1 MAKKL
6 DEATKLLIDSLP
18 ENLQNLATS
27 SMEVGYLSQI
37 DFTNATEADEIP
49 VEEQDEVLDFFQQ
62 DLGLEILETDNFA
75 KDLEKYYEDDS
86 DEPIDKTRDLLNTDA
101 EQVDVSDDDY
111 DHYAKQLE
119 RSQTG
124 TLVLGIQDSVQSYLK
139 QIGTVQLLTAAG
151 EVAIAQRIEAASRLM
166 VYGLCESPMTIQAML
181 DWYQQLLNDDIRLRY
196 IVNLEVM
203 YSSDSEQKSLAAL
216 SEALKSK
223 GVEHVDEL
231 DDDDLDDL
239 EETAVSDE
247 DDEDEEEDE
256 DDDDSGIKKE
266 DTPRGTSGVPIPV
279 MEEALMPMVLE
290 LFGKIKRIFN
300 SMQKLQNQRLENLLT
315 SSKPDEA
322 LEKKYNKMR
331 LNLFEHVSKIRLND
345 DRIAE
350 IMEQLTKRDQL
361 LMGLEG
367 KLLRLAMANKIKR
380 EEFLEEYTGNEIN
393 RNWIKKLAKHKN
405 PAWGAFVKKHDKDI
419 LKIQEDIT
427 AIAQETGQPTTEYK
441 KVVELVR
448 RGQAEAAR
456 AKREMIEAN
465 LRLVIKFA
473 KKFSNR
479 GLGLDFSDLVQ
490 DGNIGLMKA
499 VDKFDYRLGNKF
511 STYATNWIQQGIQ
524 RSIADQARTIRIPV
538 HMIDNIHKIQ
548 RATRQFMHKFG
559 RQPTAEELSKII
571 YLPVDKIH
579 KAMKVN
585 LKPISLEAPV
595 GTEDD
600 SSRSEIIPDET
611 AKDPFVSA
619 AQKNLRKIVTQI
631 LSELDPKEET
641 VLRQRFGMS
650 TNKTSTLEE
659 VGEYIGVTRER
670 IRQIEQ
676 KALNKLKHPTRA
688 RKLRSFL
695 ED

>member
-1 MAKKL
+1 MSKKL
-6 DEATKLLIDSLP
+6 DEATRLLVDSLP
-18 ENLQNLATS
+18 ENLQKLAIS
-27 SMEVGYLSQI
+27 SLENGYLSQV
-37 DFTNATEADEIP
+37 DFNAATDADEVP
-49 VEEQDEVLDFFQQ
+49 SEEQPEVLEFFTQ
-62 DLGLEILETDNFA
+62 DLGLEILETENYA
-75 KDLEKYYEDDS
+75 KDLGKYYDEDSEDNS
-86 DEPIDKTRDLLNTDA
+86 EKMRNLLNADA
-101 EQVDVSDDDY
+101 EQVDVNDEDY
-111 DHYAKQLE
+111 EYYAKQLE

-124 TLVLGIQDSVQSYLK
+124 TLVLGVQDSVQSYLK

-181 DWYQQLLNDDIRLRY
+181 DWHQQLLNEDIRLRY
-196 IVNLEVM
+196 IINLEAM
-203 YSSDSEQKSLAAL
+203 YSSDAEQKSLAAI
-216 SEALKSK
+216 SETLKSK
-223 GVEHVDEL
+223 GVDQIDEL
-231 DDDDLDDL
+231 DDEDLDDL
-239 EETAVSDE
+239 EDSVGADN
-247 DDEDEEEDE
+247 DDE
-256 DDDDSGIKKE
+256 DDDVLDEDDDMKKE
-266 DTPRGTSGVPIPV
+266 DGPRSTSGVPIPV
-279 MEEALMPMVLE
+279 MEEALMPTVLD
-290 LFGKIKRIFN
+290 LFAKIKRTFN
-300 SMQKLQNQRLENLLT
+300 SMQKLQAQRMEKLLT
-315 SSKPDEA
+315 SSKSDEA
-322 LEKKYNKMR
+322 LETKYNKMR
-331 LNLFEHVSKIRLND
+331 LTLFENVSKIRLND

-350 IMEQLTKRDQL
+350 IMDKLTKRDQL

-367 KLLRLAMANKIKR
+367 KMLRLALANKIKR
-380 EEFLEEYTGNEIN
+380 EDFLAEYTGNEIN
-393 RNWIKKLAKHKN
+393 RNWVKKLLKHKN
-405 PAWGAFVKKHDKDI
+405 NAWVNFAKKHGEDI
-419 LKIQEDIT
+419 AKIQSEIT
-427 AIAQETGQPTTEYK
+427 AIAIETGQPTAEYK

-448 RGQAEAAR
+448 RGQTEAAR

-473 KKFSNR
+473 KKQSTR

-511 STYATNWIQQGIQ
+511 STYATNWIQQAIL

-548 RATRQFMHKFG
+548 RASRQFMHKYG

-571 YLPVDKIH
+571 YLPVEKIH

-585 LKPISLEAPV
+585 LRPISLEAPV

-600 SSRSEIIPDET
+600 SSRMEIIADET
-611 AKDPFVSA
+611 AKNPFTSA

-676 KALNKLKHPTRA
+676 KALQKLKHPTRA

>member
-18 ENLQNLATS
+18 ENLQKLATS
-27 SMEVGYLSQI
+27 AVDVGYLSKM
-37 DFTNATEADEIP
+37 DFDAATEADEVP
-49 VEEQDEVLDFFQQ
+49 TEEQDEVLDFFQQ
-62 DLGLEILETDNFA
+62 DLGLEILETDNFTQNM
-75 KDLEKYYEDDS
+75 DKYYDDDS
-86 DEPIDKTRDLLNTDA
+86 DEPLDKTRNLLNADA
-101 EQVDVSDDDY
+101 EQVDVNDEDY
-111 DHYAKQLE
+111 EHYAKQLE

-124 TLVLGIQDSVQSYLK
+124 NLVLGVQDSVQSYLK

-181 DWYQQLLNDDIRLRY
+181 DWYQQLLNEDIRLRY

-239 EETAVSDE
+239 EESTLSDESDEDEE
-247 DDEDEEEDE
+247 DDED
-256 DDDDSGIKKE
+256 GIKKE
-266 DTPRGTSGVPIPV
+266 ETPRGTSGVPIPV
-279 MEEALMPMVLE
+279 MEEALSPMITD
-290 LFGKIKRIFN
+290 LFSKIKRIFN
-300 SMQKLQNQRLENLLT
+300 SMQKLQAKRLENLET
-315 SSKPDEA
+315 SSKLDEA
-322 LEKKYNKMR
+322 LEKKYTKMR
-331 LNLFEHVSKIRLND
+331 VELFEHVSKIRLND

-350 IMEQLTKRDQL
+350 ILEQLTKRDQL

-367 KLLRLAMANKIKR
+367 KLLRLALANKIKR
-380 EEFLEEYTGNEIN
+380 EDFLVEYTGNEIN
-393 RNWIKKLAKHKN
+393 HNWVKKLMRSKN
-405 PAWGAFVKKHDKDI
+405 PTWANFAKKHEKDI
-419 LKIQEDIT
+419 LKIQDDIT
-427 AIAQETGQPTTEYK
+427 AIAKETGQPTTEYK

-448 RGQAEAAR
+448 RGQAESAN

-473 KKFSNR
+473 KKSSNR

-511 STYATNWIQQGIQ
+511 STYATNWIQQGIS

-548 RATRQFMHKFG
+548 RATRQFMHKYG
-559 RQPTAEELSKII
+559 RQPTPEELSKII

-579 KAMKVN
+579 KALKVN

-600 SSRSEIIPDET
+600 SSRIEIIADET
-611 AKDPFVSA
+611 AKNPFVA
-619 AQKNLRKIVTQI
+619 ATQKNLRTILSQI
-631 LSELDPKEET
+631 LLELDNKEET

-650 TNKTSTLEE
+650 NNKASTLEE
-659 VGEYIGVTRER
+659 VGSRLGVTRER

>member
-6 DEATKLLIDSLP
+6 DEATKLLVDSLP
-18 ENLQNLATS
+18 ESLKELALS
-27 SMEVGYLSQI
+27 ANEVGYLSQA
-37 DFTNATEADEIP
+37 DFDAAFQADEVP
-49 VEEQDEVLDFFQQ
+49 DEEQDEVIDFFKQ
-62 DLGLEILETDNFA
+62 DLGLEILDTDSDRFTR
-75 KDLEKYYEDDS
+75 DMEKYYEEDEDS
-86 DEPIDKTRDLLNTDA
+86 YSRDKTRDLLNADA
-101 EQVDVSDDDY
+101 EQVDVADDDY
-111 DHYAKQLE
+111 EHYAKQLE
-119 RSQTG
+119 RSSTG
-124 TLVLGIQDSVQSYLK
+124 NLVLGIQDSVQSYLK

-151 EVAIAQRIEAASRLM
+151 EIAIAQRIEAASRLM

-181 DWYQQLLNDDIRLRY
+181 NWYQQLLNGEIRLRH

-203 YSSDSEQKSLAAL
+203 YSSESEQKSLAAL
-216 SEALKSK
+216 ADTLKSK
-223 GVEHVDEL
+223 GVDQVDDL
-231 DDDDLDDL
+231 DDDDLDAL
-239 EETAVSDE
+239 EESVSDDE
-247 DDEDEEEDE
+247 DDEEDMDEEDE
-256 DDDDSGIKKE
+256 DGKKE
-266 DTPRGTSGVPIPV
+266 DSQRSSSGVPIPV
-279 MEEALMPMVLE
+279 MEDALMPMITE
-290 LFGKIKRIFN
+290 LFTKIKRIFTG
-300 SMQKLQNQRLENLLT
+300 MQKLQAKRLENLLV

-322 LEKKYNKMR
+322 LEKKYTKAR
-331 LNLFEHVSKIRLND
+331 YELFEYVGKIRLND

-350 IMEQLTKRDQL
+350 IMEKLTQRDQL

-367 KLLRLAMANKIKR
+367 KMLRLALSCKVKR
-380 EEFLEEYTGNEIN
+380 EDFLAEYTGNEIN
-393 RNWIKKLAKHKN
+393 RNWVKKLAKNKN
-405 PAWGAFVKKHDKDI
+405 AAWQNFAVKHQADV
-419 LKIQEDIT
+419 LKIQDDIA
-427 AIAQETGQPTTEYK
+427 AIVKETGQPTAEYK

-448 RGQAEAAR
+448 RGQSEAAR

-473 KKFSNR
+473 KKSSNR

-511 STYATNWIQQGIQ
+511 STYATNWIQQGIS

-548 RATRQFMHKFG
+548 RASRQFMHKYG
-559 RQPTAEELSKII
+559 RQPTEEELSKII
-571 YLPVDKIH
+571 YLPKEKIL

-595 GTEDD
+595 GSEDD
-600 SSRSEIIPDET
+600 SSRIEIIADET
-611 AKDPFVSA
+611 AKNPFTSA
-619 AQKNLRKIVTQI
+619 AQKNLRAIMTQI

-650 TNKTSTLEE
+650 TNKTCTLEE

-676 KALNKLKHPTRA
+676 KALNKLKHPSRA
-688 RKLRSFL
+688 RKLRSFM

>member
-6 DEATKLLIDSLP
+6 DDATKLLIDSLP
-18 ENLQNLATS
+18 ENLQKLATS
-27 SMEVGYLSQI
+27 AVEVGYFSQM
-37 DFTNATEADEIP
+37 DFNAANEADEVP
-49 VEEQDEVLDFFQQ
+49 AEEQEEVMDFFKQ
-62 DLGLEILETDNFA
+62 DLGLEMLETDNFS
-75 KDLEKYYEDDS
+75 KNIEKYYADDDD
-86 DEPIDKTRDLLNTDA
+86 DENRDKTRNLLNADA
-101 EQVDVSDDDY
+101 EQVDVNDEDY
-111 DHYAKQLE
+111 EHFAKQLE

-124 TLVLGIQDSVQSYLK
+124 TLVLGVQDSVQSYLK

-166 VYGLCESPMTIQAML
+166 VYGLCESPMTIRAML
-181 DWYQQLLNDDIRLRY
+181 DWYQQLLNEDIRLRY

-223 GVEHVDEL
+223 GVDDVDNL

-239 EETAVSDE
+239 EESTASDAD
-247 DDEDEEEDE
+247 DDEDEDEEDE
-256 DDDDSGIKKE
+256 DGLKKE

-279 MEEALMPMVLE
+279 MEEALMPMVLD
-290 LFGKIKRIFN
+290 LFAKIKRVFN
-300 SMQKLQNQRLENLLT
+300 SMQKLQARRLENLLA

-322 LEKKYNKMR
+322 LEKKYAKMR
-331 LNLFEHVSKIRLND
+331 LQLFEYVSKIRLND
-345 DRIAE
+345 DRNAE
-350 IMEQLTKRDQL
+350 ILEQLTKRDQL

-380 EEFLEEYTGNEIN
+380 EDFLAEYVGNEIN
-393 RNWIKKLAKHKN
+393 RNWVKKMARSKN
-405 PAWGAFVKKHDKDI
+405 PAWVNFVKKHEKDI
-419 LKIQEDIT
+419 VKIQDDIT
-427 AIAQETGQPTTEYK
+427 AIADETGQPTSEYK

-448 RGQAEAAR
+448 RGQTEAAR

-473 KKFSNR
+473 KKSSNR

-511 STYATNWIQQGIQ
+511 STYATNWIQQGIS

-548 RATRQFMHKFG
+548 RASRQFMHKYG
-559 RQPTAEELSKII
+559 RNPTAEELSKII

-600 SSRSEIIPDET
+600 SSRIEIIADET
-611 AKDPFVSA
+611 AKNPFTSA

>member
-1 MAKKL
+1 MSKKL
-6 DEATKLLIDSLP
+6 DNATKLLVDSLP
-18 ENLQNLATS
+18 ENLQKLATS
-27 SMEVGYLSQI
+27 SLENGYLSQM
-37 DFTNATEADEIP
+37 DFNTAVDADEIP
-49 VEEQDEVLDFFQQ
+49 DEEQAEVQEFFRQ
-62 DLGLEILETDNFA
+62 DLGLEFIETDNYS
-75 KDLEKYYEDDS
+75 KDLEKYYDEDA
-86 DEPIDKTRDLLNTDA
+86 DENAEKYRNLLNADA
-101 EQVDVSDDDY
+101 EQVDVNDEDY
-111 DHYAKQLE
+111 EHYAKQLE

-124 TLVLGIQDSVQSYLK
+124 TLVLGVQDSVQSYLK
-139 QIGTVQLLTAAG
+139 QIGMVQLLTAAG

-181 DWYQQLLNDDIRLRY
+181 DWYQQLLNEDIRLRY
-196 IVNLEVM
+196 IVNLEAM
-203 YSSDSEQKSLAAL
+203 YSSDAEQKSLAAI
-216 SEALKSK
+216 SETLKSK
-223 GVEHVDEL
+223 GVDQVDDL

-239 EETAVSDE
+239 EESVGDDDDDDDDVL
-247 DDEDEEEDE
+247 DDEDGD
-256 DDDDSGIKKE
+256 KKE

-279 MEEALMPMVLE
+279 MEEALMPMVLD
-290 LFGKIKRIFN
+290 LFAKIKRTFN
-300 SMQKLQNQRLENLLT
+300 SMQKLQAMRLENLLT

-322 LEKKYNKMR
+322 LEAKYNKMR
-331 LNLFEHVSKIRLND
+331 LTLFEHVSKIRMND

-350 IMEQLTKRDQL
+350 IMEKLTERDQL

-380 EEFLEEYTGNEIN
+380 EDFLAEYTGNELN
-393 RNWIKKLAKHKN
+393 RNWVKKLLKHKSAVWVN
-405 PAWGAFVKKHDKDI
+405 FAKKHGADI
-419 LKIQEDIT
+419 VKIQDDIT
-427 AIAQETGQPTTEYK
+427 AIAAETGQPTAEYK

-473 KKFSNR
+473 KKSSNR

-511 STYATNWIQQGIQ
+511 STYATNWIQQAIL

-548 RATRQFMHKFG
+548 RASRQFMHKYG

-600 SSRSEIIPDET
+600 SSRMEIIADET
-611 AKDPFVSA
+611 AKNPFTSA

>member
-1 MAKKL
+1 MTKKF
-6 DEATKLLIDSLP
+6 DEATKLLVDSLP
-18 ENLQNLATS
+18 ESLKELALS
-27 SMEVGYLSQI
+27 ASEVGYLAQS
-37 DFTNATEADEIP
+37 DFDAAFQADEVP
-49 VEEQDEVLDFFQQ
+49 DEEQDEVVEFFKQ
-62 DLGLEILETDNFA
+62 DLGLEILDTDSDRFTR
-75 KDLEKYYEDDS
+75 DMEKYYEEDEDS
-86 DEPIDKTRDLLNTDA
+86 YSRDKTRDLLNADA
-101 EQVDVSDDDY
+101 EQVDVADEDY
-111 DHYAKQLE
+111 EHYAKQLE
-119 RSQTG
+119 RSSTG
-124 TLVLGIQDSVQSYLK
+124 NLVLGIQDSVQSYLK

-151 EVAIAQRIEAASRLM
+151 EIAIAQRIEAASRLM

-181 DWYQQLLNDDIRLRY
+181 DWYQQLLNGEIRLRH

-203 YSSDSEQKSLAAL
+203 YSSESEQKSLAAL
-216 SEALKSK
+216 ADTLKSK
-223 GVEHVDEL
+223 GVDQVDDL
-231 DDDDLDDL
+231 DDDDLDAL
-239 EETAVSDE
+239 EESVSDDDDDDEDMDE
-247 DDEDEEEDE
+247 DDED
-256 DDDDSGIKKE
+256 SKKE
-266 DTPRGTSGVPIPV
+266 DGQRSSSGVPIPV
-279 MEEALMPMVLE
+279 MEDSLMPMITE
-290 LFGKIKRIFN
+290 LFTKIKRIFTG
-300 SMQKLQNQRLENLLT
+300 MQKLQAKRLENLLV

-322 LEKKYNKMR
+322 LEKKYTKAR
-331 LNLFEHVSKIRLND
+331 YELFEYVGKIRLND

-350 IMEQLTKRDQL
+350 IMEKLTQRDQL

-367 KLLRLAMANKIKR
+367 KMLRLALACKVKR
-380 EEFLEEYTGNEIN
+380 EEFLAEYTGNEIN
-393 RNWIKKLAKHKN
+393 RNWVKKLAKNKST
-405 PAWGAFVKKHDKDI
+405 AWQNFAVKHQAEV
-419 LKIQEDIT
+419 LKIQDDIA
-427 AIAQETGQPTTEYK
+427 AIVKETGQPTSEYK

-448 RGQAEAAR
+448 RGQSEAAR

-473 KKFSNR
+473 KKSSNR

-511 STYATNWIQQGIQ
+511 STYATNWIQQGIS

-548 RATRQFMHKFG
+548 RATRQFMHKYG

-571 YLPVDKIH
+571 YLPVEKIH

-595 GTEDD
+595 GSEDD
-600 SSRSEIIPDET
+600 SSRIEIIADET
-611 AKDPFVSA
+611 AKNPFTSA

>member
-18 ENLQNLATS
+18 ENLQKLATS
-27 SMEVGYLSQI
+27 AVDVGYLSKI
-37 DFTNATEADEIP
+37 DFDDATDADEVP
-49 VEEQDEVLDFFQQ
+49 DDEKEEVLDFFQQ
-62 DLGLEILETDNFA
+62 DLGLEILETDNYA
-75 KDLEKYYEDDS
+75 QNMDKYYDDDS
-86 DEPIDKTRDLLNTDA
+86 DEPLDKTRNLLNADA
-101 EQVDVSDDDY
+101 EQVDVNDDDY
-111 DHYAKQLE
+111 EHYAKQLE

-124 TLVLGIQDSVQSYLK
+124 NLVLGVQDSVQSYLK

-181 DWYQQLLNDDIRLRY
+181 DWYQQLLNEDIRLRY

-203 YSSDSEQKSLAAL
+203 YSSDAEQKSLAAL
-216 SEALKSK
+216 SETLKSK

-239 EETAVSDE
+239 EESAMSD
-247 DDEDEEEDE
+247 DE
-256 DDDDSGIKKE
+256 DDDEDDDTDDDGIKKE

-279 MEEALMPMVLE
+279 MEEALMPMVME
-290 LFGKIKRIFN
+290 LFGKIKRVFN
-300 SMQKLQNQRLENLLT
+300 NMQKLQAKRLENLET

-322 LEKKYNKMR
+322 LEKKYTKMR
-331 LNLFEHVSKIRLND
+331 LELFEHVSKIRLND

-350 IMEQLTKRDQL
+350 ILDQLTKRDQL

-380 EEFLEEYTGNEIN
+380 EDFLAEYTGNEIN
-393 RNWIKKLAKHKN
+393 RNWVKKLMRSKN
-405 PAWGAFVKKHDKDI
+405 QTWANLAKKHEKDI

-427 AIAQETGQPTTEYK
+427 AIAVETGQPTAEYK

-473 KKFSNR
+473 KKSSNR

-511 STYATNWIQQGIQ
+511 STYATNWIQQGIS

-548 RATRQFMHKFG
+548 RATRQFMHKYG
-559 RQPTAEELSKII
+559 RQPTPEELSKII

-579 KAMKVN
+579 KALKVN

-600 SSRSEIIPDET
+600 SSRIEIIADET
-611 AKDPFVSA
+611 AKNPFVSA

>member
-1 MAKKL
+1 MSKKL
-6 DEATKLLIDSLP
+6 DEATRLLIDSLP
-18 ENLQNLATS
+18 ESLKELATS
-27 SMEVGYLSQI
+27 ASEVGYLSQM
-37 DFTNATEADEIP
+37 DLDNAFQSDEVP
-49 VEEQDEVLDFFQQ
+49 DEEQDEVVEFFKQ
-62 DLGLEILETDNFA
+62 DLGLEVLETDSDRFTR
-75 KDLEKYYEDDS
+75 DMEKYYEEDEDS
-86 DEPIDKTRDLLNTDA
+86 YSRDKTRDLLNADA
-101 EQVDVSDDDY
+101 EQVDVNDEDY
-111 DHYAKQLE
+111 EHYAKQLE
-119 RSQTG
+119 RSATG
-124 TLVLGIQDSVQSYLK
+124 NLVLGIQDSIQSYLK

-151 EVAIAQRIEAASRLM
+151 EIAIAQRIEAASRLM

-181 DWYQQLLNDDIRLRY
+181 DWYQQLLNGDMRLRH

-203 YSSDSEQKSLAAL
+203 YSSESEQKSLAAL
-216 SEALKSK
+216 ADALKSK
-223 GVEHVDEL
+223 GVDQIDDL
-231 DDDDLDDL
+231 DDDDLDAL
-239 EETAVSDE
+239 EESVN
-247 DDEDEEEDE
+247 EDEEDLE
-256 DDDDSGIKKE
+256 DDKKE
-266 DTPRGTSGVPIPV
+266 DGQRGSAGVPIPV
-279 MEEALMPMVLE
+279 MEDSLMPMINE
-290 LFGKIKRIFN
+290 LFGKIKRVFS
-300 SMQKLQNQRLENLLT
+300 SMQKLQEKRLENLLV
-315 SSKPDEA
+315 SSKPDEL
-322 LEKKYNKMR
+322 LEKKYNKLR
-331 LNLFEHVSKIRLND
+331 LELFEYVGKIRLND

-350 IMEQLTKRDQL
+350 IMEKLTKRDQL

-367 KLLRLAMANKIKR
+367 KMLRLALACKVKR
-380 EEFLEEYTGNEIN
+380 EEFLAEYTGNELN
-393 RNWIKKLAKHKN
+393 RNWVKNLAKNKSA
-405 PAWGAFVKKHDKDI
+405 AWQNFAIKHQADV
-419 LKIQEDIT
+419 LKIQDDIT
-427 AIAQETGQPTTEYK
+427 AIAKETGQPTSEYK

-448 RGQAEAAR
+448 RGQSEAAR

-473 KKFSNR
+473 KKSSNR

-511 STYATNWIQQGIQ
+511 STYATNWIQQGIS

-548 RATRQFMHKFG
+548 RASRQFMHKYG

-571 YLPVDKIH
+571 YLPVEKIH
-579 KAMKVN
+579 KALKVN
-585 LKPISLEAPV
+585 LKPMSLDAPV

-600 SSRSEIIPDET
+600 SSRSEIIADET
-611 AKDPFVSA
+611 AKNPFTSA

>member
-18 ENLQNLATS
+18 ENLKELALS
-27 SMEVGYLSQI
+27 ANEVGYLSQS
-37 DFTNATEADEIP
+37 DVDAAFQADEVP
-49 VEEQDEVLDFFQQ
+49 DEERDEVVEFFKQ
-62 DLGLEILETDNFA
+62 DLELEILDTDSDRFTR
-75 KDLEKYYEDDS
+75 DMEKYYEEDEDS
-86 DEPIDKTRDLLNTDA
+86 YSRDKTRDLLNADA
-101 EQVDVSDDDY
+101 EQVDVNDDDY
-111 DHYAKQLE
+111 EHYAKQLE
-119 RSQTG
+119 RSSTG
-124 TLVLGIQDSVQSYLK
+124 NLVLGVQDSIQSYLK

-151 EVAIAQRIEAASRLM
+151 EIAIAQRIEAASRLM

-181 DWYQQLLNDDIRLRY
+181 DWYQQLLNEDIRLRH
-196 IVNLEVM
+196 IINLEVM
-203 YSSDSEQKSLAAL
+203 YSSESEQKSLAAL
-216 SEALKSK
+216 ADTLKSK
-223 GVEHVDEL
+223 GVDQVDDL
-231 DDDDLDDL
+231 DDDDLDAL
-239 EETAVSDE
+239 EESVSSDDDDDDMEE
-247 DDEDEEEDE
+247 DDEDA
-256 DDDDSGIKKE
+256 KKE
-266 DTPRGTSGVPIPV
+266 DGQRSSSGVPIPV
-279 MEEALMPMVLE
+279 MEDALMPMITE
-290 LFGKIKRIFN
+290 LFTKIKRIFS
-300 SMQKLQNQRLENLLT
+300 SMQKLQQKRLENLLV
-315 SSKPDEA
+315 SSKPDED
-322 LEKKYNKMR
+322 LEKKYNKLR
-331 LNLFEHVSKIRLND
+331 LELFEYVGKIRLND
-345 DRIAE
+345 DRISE
-350 IMEQLTKRDQL
+350 IMSKLTQRDQL

-367 KLLRLAMANKIKR
+367 KMLRLALSCKIKR
-380 EEFLEEYTGNEIN
+380 EEFLAEYVGNELN
-393 RNWIKKLAKHKN
+393 RNWVKKLAKNKSA
-405 PAWGAFVKKHDKDI
+405 AWQNFAVKHRDDV

-427 AIAQETGQPTTEYK
+427 AIAIETGQPTAEYK

-448 RGQAEAAR
+448 RGQSEAAR

-473 KKFSNR
+473 KKSSNR

-511 STYATNWIQQGIQ
+511 STYATNWIQQGIS

-548 RATRQFMHKFG
+548 RASRQFMHKYG

-571 YLPVDKIH
+571 YLPVEKIH

-600 SSRSEIIPDET
+600 SSRIEIIADET
-611 AKDPFVSA
+611 AKNPFTSA

-650 TNKTSTLEE
+650 TNKTCTLEE

>member
-1 MAKKL
+1 MSNKI
-6 DEATKLLIDSLP
+6 DNATRLLIDSLP
-18 ENLQNLATS
+18 ENLQKLATS
-27 SMEVGYLSQI
+27 SLENGYLSQM
-37 DFTNATEADEIP
+37 DFDAATDADEIP
-49 VEEQDEVLDFFQQ
+49 DDERSEVQDFFKQ
-62 DLGLEILETDNFA
+62 DLGLEFLETGNFS
-75 KDLEKYYEDDS
+75 KDLEKYRDEDS
-86 DEPIDKTRDLLNTDA
+86 DDNEKYRNLLNADA
-101 EQVDVSDDDY
+101 EQVDTDEDY
-111 DHYAKQLE
+111 EHYAKQLE

-124 TLVLGIQDSVQSYLK
+124 NLVLGVQDSVQSYLK
-139 QIGTVQLLTAAG
+139 QIGMVQLLTAAG

-181 DWYQQLLNDDIRLRY
+181 DWYQQLLNEDIRLRY
-196 IVNLEVM
+196 IVNLEAM
-203 YSSDSEQKSLAAL
+203 YSSDAEQKSLAAI
-216 SEALKSK
+216 SETLKSK
-223 GVEHVDEL
+223 GVERVDEL

-239 EETAVSDE
+239 EESTVT
-247 DDEDEEEDE
+247 
-256 DDDDSGIKKE
+256 DDDDDDDDVLDDDDDETARKE
-266 DTPRGTSGVPIPV
+266 DAPRGTSGVPIPV
-279 MEEALMPMVLE
+279 MEEALMPTITD
-290 LFGKIKRIFN
+290 LFSKIKRTFN
-300 SMQKLQNQRLENLLT
+300 SMQKLQAMRMEKLLT

-322 LEKKYNKMR
+322 LEAKYNKMR
-331 LNLFEHVSKIRLND
+331 LNLFEYVSKIRLND

-350 IMEQLTKRDQL
+350 IMEKLTERDQL

-380 EEFLEEYTGNEIN
+380 EDFLAEYVGNELN
-393 RNWIKKLAKHKN
+393 RNWVKKLQKHKN
-405 PAWGAFVKKHDKDI
+405 PVWVNFATKHGADI

-427 AIAQETGQPTTEYK
+427 AIAAETGQPTAEYK

-448 RGQAEAAR
+448 RGQTEAAK

-473 KKFSNR
+473 KKSSNR

-511 STYATNWIQQGIQ
+511 STYATNWIQQAIL

-548 RATRQFMHKFG
+548 RASRQFMHKYG

-585 LKPISLEAPV
+585 VRPISLEAPV

-600 SSRSEIIPDET
+600 SSRMEIIADET
-611 AKDPFVSA
+611 AKNPFTSA

>member
-1 MAKKL
+1 MSKKL
-6 DEATKLLIDSLP
+6 DDATRLLVDSLP
-18 ENLQNLATS
+18 ENLQKLAVS
-27 SMEVGYLSQI
+27 SMENGYLSQM
-37 DFTNATEADEIP
+37 DFNAACGSDEIP
-49 VEEQDEVLDFFQQ
+49 EEEHQEVLDFFKQ
-62 DLGLEILETDNFA
+62 DLGLEVLETGNYQ
-75 KDLEKYYEDDS
+75 KDIERYYDEDS
-86 DEPIDKTRDLLNTDA
+86 DENAEKYRNLLNNDA
-101 EQVDVSDDDY
+101 EQVDSDEDY
-111 DHYAKQLE
+111 EHYTKQLE

-124 TLVLGIQDSVQSYLK
+124 TLVLGVQDSVQSYLK

-166 VYGLCESPMTIQAML
+166 IYGLCESPMTIQAML
-181 DWYQQLLNDDIRLRY
+181 DWYQQLLNEEVRLRY
-196 IVNLEVM
+196 IINLEAM
-203 YSSDSEQKSLAAL
+203 YSSESEQKSVAAL
-216 SEALKSK
+216 SETLKSK
-223 GVEHVDEL
+223 GVEQV
-231 DDDDLDDL
+231 DDL
-239 EETAVSDE
+239 SDE
-247 DDEDEEEDE
+247 DFEDLTEPTVEDDMDDEDE
-256 DDDDSGIKKE
+256 DDDDEDEEIKR
-266 DTPRGTSGVPIPV
+266 DDSPRSTSGVPIPV
-279 MEEALMPMVLE
+279 MEEALMPTITE
-290 LFGKIKRIFN
+290 LFTKIKRTFN
-300 SMQKLQNQRLENLLT
+300 SMQKLQAQRMEKLLT

-322 LEKKYNKMR
+322 LEAKYNKMR
-331 LNLFEHVSKIRLND
+331 LTLFESVSKIRMND

-350 IMEQLTKRDQL
+350 IMDRLTERDQL

-367 KLLRLAMANKIKR
+367 KLLRLALANKIKR
-380 EEFLEEYTGNEIN
+380 EDFLAEYIGNELN
-393 RNWIKKLAKHKN
+393 RNWVKKLLKHKN
-405 PAWGAFVKKHDKDI
+405 PHWVAFAKKHGDDI
-419 LKIQEDIT
+419 LKIQSEIT
-427 AIAQETGQPTTEYK
+427 AIADETGQPTAEYK

-448 RGQAEAAR
+448 RGQTEAAR

-473 KKFSNR
+473 KKSSNR

-511 STYATNWIQQGIQ
+511 STYATNWIQQAIL

-548 RATRQFMHKFG
+548 RASRQFMHKYG

-585 LKPISLEAPV
+585 VRPISLEAPV

-600 SSRSEIIPDET
+600 SSRMEIIADET
-611 AKDPFVSA
+611 AKNPFTSA

>member
-6 DEATKLLIDSLP
+6 DEETKLVIESFP
-18 ENLQNLATS
+18 ENLRKLAVSAT
-27 SMEVGYLSQI
+27 EIGYLSQADLDTAI
-37 DFTNATEADEIP
+37 ESDEIP
-49 VEEQDEVLDFFQQ
+49 QDEQEGYVEFFQQ
-62 DLGLEILETDNFA
+62 DLGLEILETDNFVQNM
-75 KDLEKYYEDDS
+75 DKYYDIDDG
-86 DEPIDKTRDLLNTDA
+86 DEPRDKTRNMLNADA
-101 EQVDVSDDDY
+101 EQVDVNDDDY
-111 DHYAKQLE
+111 EHFTKQLE
-119 RSQTG
+119 RSPTG
-124 TLVLGIQDSVQSYLK
+124 NLVLGVQDSVQSYLK

-181 DWYQQLLNDDIRLRY
+181 DWYQQLLNEDIRLRY

-203 YSSDSEQKSLAAL
+203 YSSDAEQKSLAAL

-231 DDDDLDDL
+231 DDDELDDL
-239 EETAVSDE
+239 EESTATTEDDE
-247 DDEDEEEDE
+247 DDEDADDE
-256 DDDDSGIKKE
+256 DGIKKE

-279 MEEALMPMVLE
+279 MEEALMPMVLD
-290 LFGKIKRIFN
+290 LFAKIKRIFN
-300 SMQKLQNQRLENLLT
+300 NMQKLQAKRLENLLT
-315 SSKPDEA
+315 SDTPDAA
-322 LEKKYNKMR
+322 LEKKYAKMR
-331 LNLFEHVSKIRLND
+331 LELFEHVSKIRLND
-345 DRIAE
+345 DRNAE
-350 IMEQLTKRDQL
+350 ILEQLTKRDQL

-380 EEFLEEYTGNEIN
+380 EDFLAEYAGNELN
-393 RNWIKKLAKHKN
+393 RNWVKKLAKSKN
-405 PAWGAFVKKHDKDI
+405 AAWANFAKKHEADI
-419 LKIQEDIT
+419 LKIQESIT
-427 AIAQETGQPTTEYK
+427 AIATETGQPTSEYK

-448 RGQAEAAR
+448 RGQVEAAR

-473 KKFSNR
+473 KKSSNR

-511 STYATNWIQQGIQ
+511 STYATNWIQQGIS

-548 RATRQFMHKFG
+548 RASRQFMHKYG

-600 SSRSEIIPDET
+600 SSRIEIIADET
-611 AKDPFVSA
+611 AKNPFTSA
-619 AQKNLRKIVTQI
+619 AQKNLRNIVTQI
-631 LSELDPKEET
+631 LLELDPKEAT
-641 VLRQRFGMS
+641 VLCKRFGIN

-659 VGEYIGVTRER
+659 VGEDIGVTRER

-676 KALNKLKHPTRA
+676 KALTKLKHPSRA

>member
-6 DEATKLLIDSLP
+6 DAATKLLIDSLP
-18 ENLQNLATS
+18 ENLQKLATS
-27 SMEVGYLSQI
+27 AVDAGYLSRT
-37 DFTNATEADEIP
+37 DFNAATEADEIP
-49 VEEQDEVLDFFQQ
+49 SNEQEEVLDFFQQ
-62 DLGLEILETDNFA
+62 DLGLEILETESFA
-75 KDLEKYYEDDS
+75 QDIGRYYDDDS
-86 DEPIDKTRDLLNTDA
+86 DENLDKTRNPLNADA
-101 EQVDVSDDDY
+101 EQVDVNDDDY
-111 DHYAKQLE
+111 EHYAKQLE

-124 TLVLGIQDSVQSYLK
+124 NLVLGVQDSVQSYLK

-166 VYGLCESPMTIQAML
+166 VYGLCESPMTIRAML
-181 DWYQQLLNDDIRLRY
+181 DWYQQLQDEDIRLRY

-239 EETAVSDE
+239 EESTASDE
-247 DDEDEEEDE
+247 DDEEDE
-256 DDDDSGIKKE
+256 DDESEDGIKKE

-279 MEEALMPMVLE
+279 MEEALMPMVME

-300 SMQKLQNQRLENLLT
+300 SMQKLQAKRLENLSV

-331 LNLFEHVSKIRLND
+331 LELFEYVSKIRLND

-350 IMEQLTKRDQL
+350 ILEQLTKRDQL

-380 EEFLEEYTGNEIN
+380 EDFLAEYVGNEIN
-393 RNWIKKLAKHKN
+393 HNWVKKLMKHKN
-405 PAWGAFVKKHDKDI
+405 PAWAAFAKKHEKDI

-427 AIAQETGQPTTEYK
+427 AIVQETGQPTAEYK

-448 RGQAEAAR
+448 RGQSEAAR

-473 KKFSNR
+473 KKSSNR

-511 STYATNWIQQGIQ
+511 STYATNWIQQGIS

-548 RATRQFMHKFG
+548 RATRQFMHKYG
-559 RQPTAEELSKII
+559 RQPTPEELSKII

-579 KAMKVN
+579 KALKVN

-595 GTEDD
+595 GPEDD
-600 SSRSEIIPDET
+600 SSRIETIADET
-611 AKDPFVSA
+611 AQNPFVSA

>member
-1 MAKKL
+1 MSKKL
-6 DEATKLLIDSLP
+6 DDATKLLVDSLP
-18 ENLQNLATS
+18 ENLQKLATS
-27 SMEVGYLSQI
+27 SLENGYLSQM
-37 DFTNATEADEIP
+37 DFDSAISADEIP
-49 VEEQDEVLDFFQQ
+49 DDEQAEVQDFFKQ
-62 DLGLEILETDNFA
+62 DLGLEFIDNDVYP
-75 KDLEKYYEDDS
+75 KDLEKYYDDDA
-86 DEPIDKTRDLLNTDA
+86 DENAEKYRNILNADA
-101 EQVDVSDDDY
+101 EQVDVNDEDY
-111 DHYAKQLE
+111 EHYAKQLE

-124 TLVLGIQDSVQSYLK
+124 TLVLGVQDSVQSYLK

-181 DWYQQLLNDDIRLRY
+181 DWYQQLLNEDIRLRY
-196 IVNLEVM
+196 IVNLEAM
-203 YSSDSEQKSLAAL
+203 YSSDSEQKSLAAI
-216 SEALKSK
+216 SETLKSK
-223 GVEHVDEL
+223 GVDQVDDL

-239 EETAVSDE
+239 EESVGNP
-247 DDEDEEEDE
+247 DDDDE
-256 DDDDSGIKKE
+256 DDDVLDDEDGDKKE
-266 DTPRGTSGVPIPV
+266 DTQRGTSGVPIPI
-279 MEEALMPMVLE
+279 MEDALMPTVLD
-290 LFGKIKRIFN
+290 LFAKIKRTFN
-300 SMQKLQNQRLENLLT
+300 SMQKLQAMRLENLLT
-315 SSKPDEA
+315 SSKPDNVLEA
-322 LEKKYNKMR
+322 KYNKMR
-331 LNLFEHVSKIRLND
+331 LTLFENVSKIRLND
-345 DRIAE
+345 DRVAE
-350 IMEQLTKRDQL
+350 IMEKLTQRDQL

-380 EEFLEEYTGNEIN
+380 EDFLAEYVGNELN
-393 RNWIKKLAKHKN
+393 RNWVKKLSKHKN
-405 PAWGAFVKKHDKDI
+405 SAWVNFAKKHGADI
-419 LKIQEDIT
+419 IKIQEDIT
-427 AIAQETGQPTTEYK
+427 AIAVETGQPTAEYK

-473 KKFSNR
+473 KKSSNR

-511 STYATNWIQQGIQ
+511 STYATNWIQQAIL

-548 RATRQFMHKFG
+548 RATRQFMHKYG

-585 LKPISLEAPV
+585 VRPISLEAPV

-600 SSRSEIIPDET
+600 SSRMEIIADET
-611 AKDPFVSA
+611 AKNPFTSA

>member
-6 DEATKLLIDSLP
+6 DAATKLLIDSLP
-18 ENLQNLATS
+18 ENLQKLATS
-27 SMEVGYLSQI
+27 AVEVGYLSQM
-37 DFTNATEADEIP
+37 DFSAATEADEVP
-49 VEEQDEVLDFFQQ
+49 DEEKEEVLDFFQQ
-62 DLGLEILETDNFA
+62 DLGLEILESDSYPQ
-75 KDLEKYYEDDS
+75 DIEKYYDDDS
-86 DEPIDKTRDLLNTDA
+86 DEPRDKTRNLLNADA
-101 EQVDVSDDDY
+101 EQVDVNDDDY
-111 DHYAKQLE
+111 EHYAKQLE

-124 TLVLGIQDSVQSYLK
+124 NLVLGVQDSVQSYLK

-151 EVAIAQRIEAASRLM
+151 EVAIAQRIEAATRLM

-181 DWYQQLLNDDIRLRY
+181 DWYQQLLNEDIRLRY
-196 IVNLEVM
+196 ILNLEVM
-203 YSSDSEQKSLAAL
+203 YSSESEQKSLAAL

-231 DDDDLDDL
+231 DDDELDDL
-239 EETAVSDE
+239 EESAADDDDE
-247 DDEDEEEDE
+247 DDED
-256 DDDDSGIKKE
+256 DDDDDEGVKKE

-279 MEEALMPMVLE
+279 MEEALMPMVME

-300 SMQKLQNQRLENLLT
+300 NMQKLQAKRLENLLT
-315 SSKPDEA
+315 SSKPDET
-322 LEKKYNKMR
+322 LEKKYAKMR
-331 LNLFEHVSKIRLND
+331 VELFEHVSKIRLND

-350 IMEQLTKRDQL
+350 ILEHLTQRDQL

-367 KLLRLAMANKIKR
+367 KLLRLAVANKIKR
-380 EEFLEEYTGNEIN
+380 EDFLAEYAGNELN
-393 RNWIKKLAKHKN
+393 RNWVKKLMKHKN
-405 PAWGAFVKKHDKDI
+405 PAWANFAKKHEKDI

-427 AIAQETGQPTTEYK
+427 AIARETGQPTAEYK

-448 RGQAEAAR
+448 RGQTEAAR

-473 KKFSNR
+473 KKSSNR

-511 STYATNWIQQGIQ
+511 STYATNWIQQGIS

-548 RATRQFMHKFG
+548 RATRQFMHKYG

-595 GTEDD
+595 GSEDD
-600 SSRSEIIPDET
+600 SSRIEIIADET
-611 AKDPFVSA
+611 AKNPFVSA

>member
-6 DEATKLLIDSLP
+6 DDATRLLIESLP
-18 ENLQNLATS
+18 ENLQKLATS
-27 SMEVGYLSQI
+27 AAEVGYMSQM
-37 DFTNATEADEIP
+37 DFDAATEADEIP
-49 VEEQDEVLDFFQQ
+49 AEEQDEVLDFFQQ
-62 DLGLEILETDNFA
+62 DLGLEILESDNFPQ
-75 KDLEKYYEDDS
+75 DMGKYYDDDS
-86 DEPIDKTRDLLNTDA
+86 DEPRDKTRNLLNADA
-101 EQVDVSDDDY
+101 EQVDVNDDDY
-111 DHYAKQLE
+111 EHFAKQLE

-124 TLVLGIQDSVQSYLK
+124 SLVLGVQDSVQSYLK

-181 DWYQQLLNDDIRLRY
+181 DWYQQLLNEDIRLRY

-203 YSSDSEQKSLAAL
+203 YSSDAEQKSLAAL

-231 DDDDLDDL
+231 DDDELDDL
-239 EETAVSDE
+239 EESTASDE
-247 DDEDEEEDE
+247 DDEDEDADDE
-256 DDDDSGIKKE
+256 DGVKKE
-266 DTPRGTSGVPIPV
+266 ETPRGTSGVPIPV
-279 MEEALMPMVLE
+279 MEEALMPMVTE
-290 LFGKIKRIFN
+290 LFAKIKKTFN
-300 SMQKLQNQRLENLLT
+300 SMQKLQAKRLENLLT
-315 SSKPDEA
+315 SNTPDEA
-322 LEKKYNKMR
+322 LEKKYAKMR
-331 LNLFEHVSKIRLND
+331 LELFEHVSKIRLND
-345 DRIAE
+345 DRNAE
-350 IMEQLTKRDQL
+350 ILERLTQRDQL

-367 KLLRLAMANKIKR
+367 KLLRLALANKIKR
-380 EEFLEEYTGNEIN
+380 EDFLAEYAGNELN
-393 RNWIKKLAKHKN
+393 RNWVKKLAKSKN
-405 PAWGAFVKKHDKDI
+405 AVWANFAKKHEKDI
-419 LKIQEDIT
+419 LKIQDDIT
-427 AIAQETGQPTTEYK
+427 AIANETGQPTAEYK

-448 RGQAEAAR
+448 RGQTEAAR

-473 KKFSNR
+473 KKSSNR

-511 STYATNWIQQGIQ
+511 STYATNWIQQGIS

-548 RATRQFMHKFG
+548 RASRQFMHKYG
-559 RQPTAEELSKII
+559 RNPTAEELSKII

-600 SSRSEIIPDET
+600 SSRIEIIADET
-611 AKDPFVSA
+611 AKNPFTSA

>member
-1 MAKKL
+1 MSKKI
-6 DEATKLLIDSLP
+6 DEATRLLIDSLP
-18 ENLQNLATS
+18 ESLKELALS
-27 SMEVGYLSQI
+27 ASEIGYLSQM
-37 DFTNATEADEIP
+37 DLDNAFQSDEVP
-49 VEEQDEVLDFFQQ
+49 DEEQDEVVDFFKQ
-62 DLGLEILETDNFA
+62 DLGLEVIETDSDRFTR
-75 KDLEKYYEDDS
+75 DMEKYYEEDEDS
-86 DEPIDKTRDLLNTDA
+86 YSRDKTRDLLNADA
-101 EQVDVSDDDY
+101 EQVDVNDDDY
-111 DHYAKQLE
+111 EHYAKQLE
-119 RSQTG
+119 RSNTG
-124 TLVLGIQDSVQSYLK
+124 NLVLGIQDSIQSYLK

-151 EVAIAQRIEAASRLM
+151 EIAIAQRIEAASRLM

-181 DWYQQLLNDDIRLRY
+181 DWYQQLLNGDIRLRH

-203 YSSDSEQKSLAAL
+203 YSSESEQKSLAAL
-216 SEALKSK
+216 TDTLKSK
-223 GVEHVDEL
+223 GIDQVDDL
-231 DDDDLDDL
+231 DDDDLDAL
-239 EETAVSDE
+239 EESVSD
-247 DDEDEEEDE
+247 DEEDE
-256 DDDDSGIKKE
+256 DEDMDEDKKE
-266 DTPRGTSGVPIPV
+266 DNQRGSSGVPIPV
-279 MEEALMPMVLE
+279 MEDALLPMITE
-290 LFGKIKRIFN
+290 LFSKIKRVFS
-300 SMQKLQNQRLENLLT
+300 SMQKLQEKRLANLLV
-315 SSKPDEA
+315 SSKPDEV
-322 LEKKYNKMR
+322 LEKKYNKLR
-331 LNLFEHVSKIRLND
+331 LELFEYVGKIRLND

-350 IMEQLTKRDQL
+350 IMEKLTKRDQL

-367 KLLRLAMANKIKR
+367 KMLRLALSCKVKR
-380 EEFLEEYTGNEIN
+380 EDFLAEYTGNELN
-393 RNWIKKLAKHKN
+393 RNWVKKLAKNKN
-405 PAWGAFVKKHDKDI
+405 AAWQNFAVKHQADV

-427 AIAQETGQPTTEYK
+427 AIAKETGQPTAEYK

-448 RGQAEAAR
+448 RGQSEAAR

-473 KKFSNR
+473 KKSSNR

-490 DGNIGLMKA
+490 DGNIGLMNA

-511 STYATNWIQQGIQ
+511 STYATNWIQQGIS

-548 RATRQFMHKFG
+548 RASRQFMHKYG

-571 YLPVDKIH
+571 YLPVEKIH
-579 KAMKVN
+579 KALKVN
-585 LKPISLEAPV
+585 LKPMSLDAPV

-600 SSRSEIIPDET
+600 SSRSEIIADET
-611 AKDPFVSA
+611 AKNPFTSA

-631 LSELDPKEET
+631 LSELDPEEET

>member
-1 MAKKL
+1 MSKKL
-6 DEATKLLIDSLP
+6 DAATRLLVDSLP
-18 ENLQNLATS
+18 ENLQKLAQS
-27 SMEVGYLSQI
+27 SIENGYLSQMDFNAAI
-37 DFTNATEADEIP
+37 DADEIP
-49 VEEQDEVLDFFQQ
+49 SEEQEEVLEFFKQ
-62 DLGLEILETDNFA
+62 DLALEFLETENYP
-75 KDLEKYYEDDS
+75 KDIEKYYDEDSEENQEKYRDILNA
-86 DEPIDKTRDLLNTDA
+86 DAEQTEPID
-101 EQVDVSDDDY
+101 EDY
-111 DHYAKQLE
+111 EYYAKQLE

-124 TLVLGIQDSVQSYLK
+124 SIVLGVQDSVQSYLK

-166 VYGLCESPMTIQAML
+166 IYGLCESPMTIQAML
-181 DWYQQLLNDDIRLRY
+181 DWYQQLLNEDIRLRY
-196 IVNLEVM
+196 IINLEAM

-216 SEALKSK
+216 SETLKSK

-231 DDDDLDDL
+231 DEGDLDALSDA
-239 EETAVSDE
+239 EDVVDE
-247 DDEDEEEDE
+247 DDEEEMDEFDE
-256 DDDDSGIKKE
+256 DDKKE
-266 DTPRGTSGVPIPV
+266 DTPRSTSGVPIPV
-279 MEEALMPMVLE
+279 MEEALMPMVMD
-290 LFGKIKRIFN
+290 LFSKIKRTFN
-300 SMQKLQNQRLENLLT
+300 GMQKLQAQRMEKLLT
-315 SSKPDEA
+315 SSTPDAA
-322 LEKKYNKMR
+322 LEEKYNKMR

-350 IMEQLTKRDQL
+350 ILEKLTERDQL

-367 KLLRLAMANKIKR
+367 KLLRLALACKVKR
-380 EEFLEEYTGNEIN
+380 EDFLAEYAGNEIN
-393 RNWIKKLAKHKN
+393 RNWIKKLQKN
-405 PAWGAFVKKHDKDI
+405 KSPAWVRFAHDHAADI
-419 LKIQEDIT
+419 VKIQDEMT
-427 AIAQETGQPTTEYK
+427 AIADETGQPTSEYK

-465 LRLVIKFA
+465 LRLVINFA
-473 KKFSNR
+473 KKSSNR

-511 STYATNWIQQGIQ
+511 STYATNWIRQAIL

-538 HMIDNIHKIQ
+538 HMIDNIHKIM
-548 RATRQFMHKFG
+548 RASRQFMHKHG

-579 KAMKVN
+579 KAQKVN
-585 LKPISLEAPV
+585 LRPISLEAPV
-595 GTEDD
+595 GTDGDD
-600 SSRSEIIPDET
+600 SSRMEIIADET
-611 AKDPFVSA
+611 AKNPFVSA

>member
-6 DEATKLLIDSLP
+6 DDATRLLIESLP
-18 ENLQNLATS
+18 ENLQKLATS
-27 SMEVGYLSQI
+27 AAEVGYMSQM
-37 DFTNATEADEIP
+37 DFDAATEADEIP
-49 VEEQDEVLDFFQQ
+49 LEEQDEVLDFFQQ
-62 DLGLEILETDNFA
+62 DLGLEILESDNFSQ
-75 KDLEKYYEDDS
+75 DMGKYYDEDS
-86 DEPIDKTRDLLNTDA
+86 DEPRDKTRNLLNADA
-101 EQVDVSDDDY
+101 EQVDVNDDDY
-111 DHYAKQLE
+111 EHFAKQLE

-124 TLVLGIQDSVQSYLK
+124 SLVLGVQDSVQSYLK

-181 DWYQQLLNDDIRLRY
+181 DWYQQLLNEDIRLRY

-203 YSSDSEQKSLAAL
+203 YSSESEQKSLAAL

-231 DDDDLDDL
+231 DDDELDDL
-239 EETAVSDE
+239 EESTASEEDE
-247 DDEDEEEDE
+247 DDEDVDDE
-256 DDDDSGIKKE
+256 DGVKKE
-266 DTPRGTSGVPIPV
+266 ETPRGTSGVPIPV
-279 MEEALMPMVLE
+279 MEEALMPMVVD
-290 LFGKIKRIFN
+290 LFAKIKKTFN
-300 SMQKLQNQRLENLLT
+300 SMQKLQAKRLENLLT
-315 SSKPDEA
+315 SDTPDEA
-322 LEKKYNKMR
+322 LEKKYAKMR
-331 LNLFEHVSKIRLND
+331 LELFEHVSKIRLND
-345 DRIAE
+345 DRNAE
-350 IMEQLTKRDQL
+350 ILERLTQRDQL

-367 KLLRLAMANKIKR
+367 KLLRLALANKIKR
-380 EEFLEEYTGNEIN
+380 EDFLAEYTGNELN
-393 RNWIKKLAKHKN
+393 RNWVKKLAKSKN
-405 PAWGAFVKKHDKDI
+405 AAWANFAKKHEKDI

-427 AIAQETGQPTTEYK
+427 AIANETGQPTAEYK

-448 RGQAEAAR
+448 RGQTEAAR

-465 LRLVIKFA
+465 LRLVSKFA
-473 KKFSNR
+473 KKSSNR

-511 STYATNWIQQGIQ
+511 STYATNWIQQGIS

-548 RATRQFMHKFG
+548 RASRQFMHKYG
-559 RQPTAEELSKII
+559 RNPTAEELSKII

-600 SSRSEIIPDET
+600 SSRLEIIADET
-611 AKDPFVSA
+611 AKNPFVSA

>member
-6 DEATKLLIDSLP
+6 DEATKLLIESLP
-18 ENLQNLATS
+18 ENLQKLATTA
-27 SMEVGYLSQI
+27 MDVGYMSQM
-37 DFTNATEADEIP
+37 DFAAATEADEVP
-49 VEEQDEVLDFFQQ
+49 ESEQAEVLDFFQQ

-75 KDLEKYYEDDS
+75 QSMEKYYDDDS
-86 DEPIDKTRDLLNTDA
+86 DEPRDKTRNLLNADA
-101 EQVDVSDDDY
+101 EQVDVNDDDY
-111 DHYAKQLE
+111 EHYAKQLE

-124 TLVLGIQDSVQSYLK
+124 NLVLGVQDSVQSYLK

-181 DWYQQLLNDDIRLRY
+181 DWYQQLLNEDIRLRY

-203 YSSDSEQKSLAAL
+203 YSSDAEQKSLAAL

-231 DDDDLDDL
+231 DDEDLDDL
-239 EETAVSDE
+239 AESAAETE
-247 DDEDEEEDE
+247 E
-256 DDDDSGIKKE
+256 DDDDDEDADEEDGIKKE

-279 MEEALMPMVLE
+279 MEESLMPMITE
-290 LFGKIKRIFN
+290 LFAKIKRIFN
-300 SMQKLQNQRLENLLT
+300 SMQKLQAKRLENLLT
-315 SSKPDEA
+315 SAKPDEA
-322 LEKKYNKMR
+322 LEKKYTKMR
-331 LNLFEHVSKIRLND
+331 LELFEHVSKIRLND
-345 DRIAE
+345 DRNAE
-350 IMEQLTKRDQL
+350 ILEQLTKRDQL

-380 EEFLEEYTGNEIN
+380 EDFLAEYTGNELN
-393 RNWIKKLAKHKN
+393 RNWVKKLQKHKN
-405 PAWGAFVKKHDKDI
+405 PVWANFAKKHEKDI
-419 LKIQEDIT
+419 QKIQEDIT
-427 AIAQETGQPTTEYK
+427 AIAFETGQPTAEYK

-448 RGQAEAAR
+448 RGQTEAAR

-473 KKFSNR
+473 KKSSNR

-511 STYATNWIQQGIQ
+511 STYATNWIQQGIS

-548 RATRQFMHKFG
+548 RASRQFMHKYG

-600 SSRSEIIPDET
+600 SSRIEIIADET
-611 AKDPFVSA
+611 AKNPFVSA

-695 ED
+695 EDD

>member
-6 DEATKLLIDSLP
+6 DEATKLLVDSLP
-18 ENLQNLATS
+18 ESLKELALS
-27 SMEVGYLSQI
+27 ADELGYLSQS
-37 DFTNATEADEIP
+37 DFEAAFQADEVPI
-49 VEEQDEVLDFFQQ
+49 EEQDEVIEFFKQ
-62 DLGLEILETDNFA
+62 DLGLEILDTDSDRFTR
-75 KDLEKYYEDDS
+75 DMEKYYEEDDDS
-86 DEPIDKTRDLLNTDA
+86 AVRDKTRDLLNADA
-101 EQVDVSDDDY
+101 EQVDVNSDDDY
-111 DHYAKQLE
+111 EHYAKQLE
-119 RSQTG
+119 RSSTG
-124 TLVLGIQDSVQSYLK
+124 NLVLGIQDSIQSYLK

-151 EVAIAQRIEAASRLM
+151 EIAIAQRIEAASRLM

-181 DWYQQLLNDDIRLRY
+181 DWYQQLVNGDIRLRY
-196 IVNLEVM
+196 IINLEVM
-203 YSSDSEQKSLAAL
+203 YSSESEQKSLAAL
-216 SEALKSK
+216 NAALKSK
-223 GVEHVDEL
+223 GVDQV
-231 DDDDLDDL
+231 DDLNDADFEAL
-239 EETAVSDE
+239 EDSVTSDTEEDIVDE
-247 DDEDEEEDE
+247 DD
-256 DDDDSGIKKE
+256 KE
-266 DTPRGTSGVPIPV
+266 GDQRSSSGVSIPV
-279 MEEALMPMVLE
+279 MEEALMPIITE
-290 LFGKIKRIFN
+290 LFGKIKRIFS
-300 SMQKLQNQRLENLLT
+300 SMQKLQAKCVDNLLV
-315 SSKPDEA
+315 SSKPDEV
-322 LEKKYNKMR
+322 LEKKYNKLR
-331 LNLFEHVSKIRLND
+331 LELFEYVGKIRLND

-350 IMEQLTKRDQL
+350 IMSKLTQRDQL

-367 KLLRLAMANKIKR
+367 KMLRLALACKIKR
-380 EEFLEEYTGNEIN
+380 EDFLAEYVGNELN
-393 RNWIKKLAKHKN
+393 RNWVKKLARNKSA
-405 PAWGAFVKKHDKDI
+405 AWQNFAIIHRNDV

-427 AIAQETGQPTTEYK
+427 AIANETGQPTAEYK

-473 KKFSNR
+473 KKSSNR

-511 STYATNWIQQGIQ
+511 STYATNWIQQGIS

-548 RATRQFMHKFG
+548 RASRQFMHKYG

-571 YLPVDKIH
+571 YLPVEKIH
-579 KAMKVN
+579 KAQKVN
-585 LKPISLEAPV
+585 LRPISLEAPV

-600 SSRSEIIPDET
+600 SSRIEIIADET
-611 AKDPFVSA
+611 AKNPFTSA

>member
-1 MAKKL
+1 MSKKL
-6 DEATKLLIDSLP
+6 DDATRLLVDSLP
-18 ENLQNLATS
+18 ENLQKLAVS
-27 SMEVGYLSQI
+27 SMENGYLSQM
-37 DFTNATEADEIP
+37 DFNAACGSDEIP
-49 VEEQDEVLDFFQQ
+49 EEEHQEVLDFFKQ
-62 DLGLEILETDNFA
+62 DLGLEVLETGNYQ
-75 KDLEKYYEDDS
+75 KDIERYYDDDS
-86 DEPIDKTRDLLNTDA
+86 DENAEKYRNLLNNDA
-101 EQVDVSDDDY
+101 EQVDNDEDY
-111 DHYAKQLE
+111 EHYAKQLE

-124 TLVLGIQDSVQSYLK
+124 TLVLGVQDSVQSYLK

-166 VYGLCESPMTIQAML
+166 IYGLCESPMTIQAML
-181 DWYQQLLNDDIRLRY
+181 DWYQQLLNEEVRLRY
-196 IVNLEVM
+196 IINLEAM
-203 YSSDSEQKSLAAL
+203 YSSESEQKSVAAL
-216 SEALKSK
+216 SETLKSK
-223 GVEHVDEL
+223 GVEQV
-231 DDDDLDDL
+231 DDL
-239 EETAVSDE
+239 SDE
-247 DDEDEEEDE
+247 DFEDLTEPSVEDDMEDESEEDE
-256 DDDDSGIKKE
+256 DDEEIKRDDG
-266 DTPRGTSGVPIPV
+266 PRSTSGVPIPV
-279 MEEALMPMVLE
+279 MEEALMPTITE
-290 LFGKIKRIFN
+290 LFAKIKRTFN
-300 SMQKLQNQRLENLLT
+300 SMQKLQAMRMEKLLT
-315 SSKPDEA
+315 SSKPDEE
-322 LEKKYNKMR
+322 LEAKYNKMR
-331 LNLFEHVSKIRLND
+331 LTLFESVSKIRMND

-350 IMEQLTKRDQL
+350 IMDRLTERDQL

-367 KLLRLAMANKIKR
+367 KLLRLALANKIKR
-380 EEFLEEYTGNEIN
+380 EDFLAEYIGNELN
-393 RNWIKKLAKHKN
+393 RNWVKKLLKHKN
-405 PAWGAFVKKHDKDI
+405 QNWVNFAKKHGDDI
-419 LKIQEDIT
+419 LKIQSEIT
-427 AIAQETGQPTTEYK
+427 AIADETGQPTAEYK

-448 RGQAEAAR
+448 RGQTEAAR

-473 KKFSNR
+473 KKSSNR

-511 STYATNWIQQGIQ
+511 STYATNWIQQAIL

-548 RATRQFMHKFG
+548 RASRQFMHKYG

-585 LKPISLEAPV
+585 VRPISLEAPV

-600 SSRSEIIPDET
+600 SSRMEIIADET
-611 AKDPFVSA
+611 AKNPFTSA

>member
-1 MAKKL
+1 MAKKI
-6 DEATKLLIDSLP
+6 DDATRLLIDSLP
-18 ENLQNLATS
+18 ENLQKLAAS
-27 SMEVGYLSQI
+27 AVEVGYFSQM
-37 DFTNATEADEIP
+37 DFTSATEADEVP
-49 VEEQDEVLDFFQQ
+49 SNETEEVMDFFTQ
-62 DLGLEILETDNFA
+62 DLGLEMLESDSYA
-75 KDLEKYYEDDS
+75 KNLEKYYEA
-86 DEPIDKTRDLLNTDA
+86 DEDYEGNRDKTRNLLNADA
-101 EQVDVSDDDY
+101 EQVDVNDEDY
-111 DHYAKQLE
+111 EYFAKQLE

-124 TLVLGIQDSVQSYLK
+124 SLVLGVQDSVQSYLK

-166 VYGLCESPMTIQAML
+166 VYGLCESPMTIRAML
-181 DWYQQLLNDDIRLRY
+181 DWYQQLLNEDIRLRY

-203 YSSDSEQKSLAAL
+203 YSSESEQKSLAAL

-223 GVEHVDEL
+223 GVDDVDNL

-239 EETAVSDE
+239 EESTATDEE
-247 DDEDEEEDE
+247 DDEDEEDE
-256 DDDDSGIKKE
+256 DGIKKE
-266 DTPRGTSGVPIPV
+266 DAPRGTSGVPIPV
-279 MEEALMPMVLE
+279 MEEALMPMVME
-290 LFGKIKRIFN
+290 LFAKIKRTFN
-300 SMQKLQNQRLENLLT
+300 GMQKLQAKRLENLLT

-322 LEKKYNKMR
+322 LEKKYAKMR
-331 LNLFEHVSKIRLND
+331 LELFESVSKIRLND
-345 DRIAE
+345 DRNAE
-350 IMEQLTKRDQL
+350 ILEQLTKRDQL

-380 EEFLEEYTGNEIN
+380 EDFLAEYVGNEIN
-393 RNWIKKLAKHKN
+393 RNWVKKMARSKN
-405 PAWGAFVKKHDKDI
+405 PAWVNFVKKHEQDI
-419 LKIQEDIT
+419 LKIQDDIT
-427 AIAQETGQPTTEYK
+427 AIANETGQPTSEYK

-448 RGQAEAAR
+448 RGQTEAAR

-473 KKFSNR
+473 KKSSNR

-511 STYATNWIQQGIQ
+511 STYATNWIQQGIS

-548 RATRQFMHKFG
+548 RASRQFMHKYG
-559 RQPTAEELSKII
+559 RNPTAEELSKII

-600 SSRSEIIPDET
+600 SSRIEIIADET
-611 AKDPFVSA
+611 AKNPFTSA

>member
-1 MAKKL
+1 MSKTL
-6 DEATKLLIDSLP
+6 DDATRLLVDSLS
-18 ENLQNLATS
+18 ENLQKLAVS
-27 SMEVGYLSQI
+27 SMEHGYLSQM
-37 DFTNATEADEIP
+37 DFNAATDADEIP
-49 VEEQDEVLDFFQQ
+49 EEERPEVLDFFKQ
-62 DLGLEILETDNFA
+62 DLGLEVLETGNYQ
-75 KDLEKYYEDDS
+75 KDIERYYDDDS
-86 DEPIDKTRDLLNTDA
+86 DENAEKYRNLLNNDA
-101 EQVDVSDDDY
+101 EQVDTDEDY
-111 DHYAKQLE
+111 EHYAKQLE

-124 TLVLGIQDSVQSYLK
+124 TLVLGVQDSVQSYLK

-166 VYGLCESPMTIQAML
+166 IYGLCESPMTIQAML
-181 DWYQQLLNDDIRLRY
+181 DWYQQLLNEDVRLRY
-196 IVNLEVM
+196 IINLEAM
-203 YSSDSEQKSLAAL
+203 YSSESEQKSVAAL
-216 SEALKSK
+216 SETLKSK
-223 GVEHVDEL
+223 GVEQV
-231 DDDDLDDL
+231 DDLSDEDFEDLTEPTVDD
-239 EETAVSDE
+239 EMDE
-247 DDEDEEEDE
+247 DDED
-256 DDDDSGIKKE
+256 DDDEEIKK
-266 DTPRGTSGVPIPV
+266 DDSPRSTSGVPIPV
-279 MEEALMPMVLE
+279 MEEALMPVITD
-290 LFGKIKRIFN
+290 LFAKIKRTFN
-300 SMQKLQNQRLENLLT
+300 SMQKLQAMRMERLLT

-322 LEKKYNKMR
+322 LETKYNKMR
-331 LNLFEHVSKIRLND
+331 LTLFESVSKIRMND

-350 IMEQLTKRDQL
+350 IMDRLTERDQL

-380 EEFLEEYTGNEIN
+380 EDFLAEYVGNELN
-393 RNWIKKLAKHKN
+393 RNWVKKLLKHKN
-405 PAWGAFVKKHDKDI
+405 ANWVSFAKKHGDDI
-419 LKIQEDIT
+419 LKIQSEIT
-427 AIAQETGQPTTEYK
+427 AIADETGQPTAEYK

-448 RGQAEAAR
+448 RGQTEAAR

-473 KKFSNR
+473 KKSSNR

-511 STYATNWIQQGIQ
+511 STYATNWIQQAIL

-548 RATRQFMHKFG
+548 RASRQFMHKYG

-585 LKPISLEAPV
+585 VRPISLEAPV

-600 SSRSEIIPDET
+600 SSRMEIIADET
-611 AKDPFVSA
+611 AKNPFTSA

>member
-6 DEATKLLIDSLP
+6 DDATKLLIESLP
-18 ENLQNLATS
+18 ENLQKLATS
-27 SMEVGYLSQI
+27 AVEVGYLSKM
-37 DFTNATEADEIP
+37 DFDAATEADEVP
-49 VEEQDEVLDFFQQ
+49 DEEQEEVLDFFQQ
-62 DLGLEILETDNFA
+62 DLGLEVLESDNFSQEM
-75 KDLEKYYEDDS
+75 EKYYDDDS
-86 DEPIDKTRDLLNTDA
+86 DEPRDKTRNLLNADA
-101 EQVDVSDDDY
+101 EQVDVNDDDY
-111 DHYAKQLE
+111 EHYAKQLE

-124 TLVLGIQDSVQSYLK
+124 NLVLGVQDSVQSYLK

-151 EVAIAQRIEAASRLM
+151 EVAIAQRIEAATRLM

-181 DWYQQLLNDDIRLRY
+181 DWYQQLLNEDIRLRY
-196 IVNLEVM
+196 ILNLEVM
-203 YSSDSEQKSLAAL
+203 YSSESEQKSLAAL

-231 DDDDLDDL
+231 DDDELDDL
-239 EETAVSDE
+239 EESTASD
-247 DDEDEEEDE
+247 DDDDDEDE
-256 DDDDSGIKKE
+256 DDDDEDGVKKE

-279 MEEALMPMVLE
+279 MEEALMPMVTD
-290 LFGKIKRIFN
+290 LFTKIKRIFN
-300 SMQKLQNQRLENLLT
+300 SMQKLQAKRLENLLT
-315 SSKPDEA
+315 SSKPDET
-322 LEKKYNKMR
+322 LEKKYAKMR
-331 LNLFEHVSKIRLND
+331 LELFEHVSKIRLND

-350 IMEQLTKRDQL
+350 ILEHLTQRDQL

-367 KLLRLAMANKIKR
+367 KLLRLALANKIKR
-380 EEFLEEYTGNEIN
+380 EDFLAEYTGNELN
-393 RNWIKKLAKHKN
+393 RNWVKKLMKHKN
-405 PAWGAFVKKHDKDI
+405 PAWANFAKKHEKDI

-427 AIAQETGQPTTEYK
+427 AIARETGQPTAEYK

-473 KKFSNR
+473 KKSSNR

-511 STYATNWIQQGIQ
+511 STYATNWIQQGIS

-548 RATRQFMHKFG
+548 RASRQFMHKYG

-595 GTEDD
+595 GSEDD
-600 SSRSEIIPDET
+600 SSRIEIIADET
-611 AKDPFVSA
+611 AKNPFVSA

>member
-6 DEATKLLIDSLP
+6 DDATRLLIDSLP
-18 ENLQNLATS
+18 ENLQKLAS
-27 SMEVGYLSQI
+27 SAVEVGYFSQM
-37 DFTNATEADEIP
+37 DFTAATEADEVP
-49 VEEQDEVLDFFQQ
+49 NAEQDEVMDFFTQ
-62 DLGLEILETDNFA
+62 DLGLEMLESDSYSKNI
-75 KDLEKYYEDDS
+75 EKYYASEDD
-86 DEPIDKTRDLLNTDA
+86 EENRDKTRNLLNADA
-101 EQVDVSDDDY
+101 EQVDVNDEDY
-111 DHYAKQLE
+111 EHFAKQLE

-124 TLVLGIQDSVQSYLK
+124 TLVLGVQDSVQSYLK

-166 VYGLCESPMTIQAML
+166 VYGLCESPMTIRAML
-181 DWYQQLLNDDIRLRY
+181 DWYQQLLNEDIRLRY

-223 GVEHVDEL
+223 GVDDVDNL
-231 DDDDLDDL
+231 DDDDLDDI
-239 EETAVSDE
+239 EESTAS
-247 DDEDEEEDE
+247 DEEEDE
-256 DDDDSGIKKE
+256 SEDEDGIKKE

-279 MEEALMPMVLE
+279 MEEALMPMVLD
-290 LFGKIKRIFN
+290 LFAKIKRTFN
-300 SMQKLQNQRLENLLT
+300 SMQKLQARRLESLLT
-315 SSKPDEA
+315 SSKPDDA
-322 LEKKYNKMR
+322 LEKKYAKMR
-331 LNLFEHVSKIRLND
+331 LELFEYVSKIRLND
-345 DRIAE
+345 DRNAE
-350 IMEQLTKRDQL
+350 ILEQLTKRDQL

-380 EEFLEEYTGNEIN
+380 EDFLAEYVGNEIN
-393 RNWIKKLAKHKN
+393 RNWVKKMSKSKN
-405 PAWGAFVKKHDKDI
+405 TAWVNFVKKHEKDI
-419 LKIQEDIT
+419 IKIQDDIT
-427 AIAQETGQPTTEYK
+427 AIADETGQPTAEYK

-448 RGQAEAAR
+448 RGQTEAAR

-473 KKFSNR
+473 KKSSNR

-511 STYATNWIQQGIQ
+511 STYATNWIQQGIS

-548 RATRQFMHKFG
+548 RASRQFMHKYG
-559 RQPTAEELSKII
+559 RSPTAEELSKII

-600 SSRSEIIPDET
+600 SSRIEIIADET
-611 AKDPFVSA
+611 AKNPFTSA

>member
-1 MAKKL
+1 MTKKL
-6 DEATKLLIDSLP
+6 DEATKLLVDSLP
-18 ENLQNLATS
+18 ENLKELALS
-27 SMEVGYLSQI
+27 ANEMGYLSQS
-37 DFTNATEADEIP
+37 DFDAAFQADEVP
-49 VEEQDEVLDFFQQ
+49 DEEQDEVVEFFKQ
-62 DLGLEILETDNFA
+62 DLGLEILETDSDRFA
-75 KDLEKYYEDDS
+75 RDMEKYYEEDEDS
-86 DEPIDKTRDLLNTDA
+86 YSRDKTRDLLNADV
-101 EQVDVSDDDY
+101 EQVDVNDEDY
-111 DHYAKQLE
+111 EHYAKQLE
-119 RSQTG
+119 RSSTG
-124 TLVLGIQDSVQSYLK
+124 NLVLGIQDSVQSYLK

-151 EVAIAQRIEAASRLM
+151 EIAIAQRIEAASRLM

-181 DWYQQLLNDDIRLRY
+181 NWYQQLLNGEIRLRH

-203 YSSDSEQKSLAAL
+203 YSSESEQKSLAAL
-216 SEALKSK
+216 TDTLKSK
-223 GVEHVDEL
+223 GVDQVDDL
-231 DDDDLDDL
+231 DDDDLDAL
-239 EETAVSDE
+239 EESVSD
-247 DDEDEEEDE
+247 DDDDDDMDGEDE
-256 DDDDSGIKKE
+256 DGKKE
-266 DTPRGTSGVPIPV
+266 DGQRSSSGVPIPV
-279 MEEALMPMVLE
+279 MEDSLMPMITE
-290 LFGKIKRIFN
+290 LFTKIKRIFTG
-300 SMQKLQNQRLENLLT
+300 MQKLQAKRLENLLV
-315 SSKPDEA
+315 SSKPDET
-322 LEKKYNKMR
+322 LEKKYTKAR
-331 LNLFEHVSKIRLND
+331 FELFEYVGKIRLND

-350 IMEQLTKRDQL
+350 IMEKLTQRDQL

-367 KLLRLAMANKIKR
+367 KMLRLALACKVKR
-380 EEFLEEYTGNEIN
+380 EEFLAEYTGNEIN
-393 RNWIKKLAKHKN
+393 RNWVKKLAKNKST
-405 PAWGAFVKKHDKDI
+405 AWQNFAVKHQADV
-419 LKIQEDIT
+419 LKIQDDIA
-427 AIAQETGQPTTEYK
+427 AIVKETGQPTAEYK

-448 RGQAEAAR
+448 RGQSEAAR

-473 KKFSNR
+473 KKSSNR

-511 STYATNWIQQGIQ
+511 STYATNWIQQGIS

-548 RATRQFMHKFG
+548 RATRQFMHKHG

-571 YLPVDKIH
+571 YLPVEKIH

-585 LKPISLEAPV
+585 LRPISLEAPV
-595 GTEDD
+595 GSEDD
-600 SSRSEIIPDET
+600 SSRIEFIADET
-611 AKDPFVSA
+611 AKNPFTSA

>member
-6 DEATKLLIDSLP
+6 DDATKLLIESLP
-18 ENLQNLATS
+18 ENLQKLATS
-27 SMEVGYLSQI
+27 AVEVGYLSKM
-37 DFTNATEADEIP
+37 DFDAATEADEVP
-49 VEEQDEVLDFFQQ
+49 DEEQEEVLDFFQQ
-62 DLGLEILETDNFA
+62 DLGLEVLESDNFSQEM
-75 KDLEKYYEDDS
+75 EKYYDDDS
-86 DEPIDKTRDLLNTDA
+86 DEPRDKTRNLLNADA
-101 EQVDVSDDDY
+101 EQVDVNDDDY
-111 DHYAKQLE
+111 EHYAKQLE

-124 TLVLGIQDSVQSYLK
+124 NLVLGVQDSVQSYLK

-151 EVAIAQRIEAASRLM
+151 EVAIAQRIEAATRLM

-181 DWYQQLLNDDIRLRY
+181 DWYQQLLNEDIRLRY
-196 IVNLEVM
+196 ILNLEVM
-203 YSSDSEQKSLAAL
+203 YSSESEQKSLAAL

-231 DDDDLDDL
+231 DDDELDDL
-239 EETAVSDE
+239 EESTTSDDDE
-247 DDEDEEEDE
+247 DDEDDDE
-256 DDDDSGIKKE
+256 DGVKKE

-279 MEEALMPMVLE
+279 MEEALMPMVTD
-290 LFGKIKRIFN
+290 LFTKIKRIFN
-300 SMQKLQNQRLENLLT
+300 SMQKLQAKRLENLLT
-315 SSKPDEA
+315 SSKPDDA
-322 LEKKYNKMR
+322 LEKKYAKMR
-331 LNLFEHVSKIRLND
+331 LELFEHVSKIRLND

-350 IMEQLTKRDQL
+350 ILEHLTQRDQL

-367 KLLRLAMANKIKR
+367 KLLRLALANKIKR
-380 EEFLEEYTGNEIN
+380 EDFLAEYTGNELN
-393 RNWIKKLAKHKN
+393 RNWVKKLMKHKN
-405 PAWGAFVKKHDKDI
+405 PAWANFAKKHEKDI

-427 AIAQETGQPTTEYK
+427 AIARETGQPTAEYK

-473 KKFSNR
+473 KKSSNR

-511 STYATNWIQQGIQ
+511 STYATNWIQQGIS

-548 RATRQFMHKFG
+548 RASRQFMHKYG

-595 GTEDD
+595 GSEDD
-600 SSRSEIIPDET
+600 SSRIEIIADET
-611 AKDPFVSA
+611 AKNPFVSA

>member
-1 MAKKL
+1 MAKQL

-18 ENLQNLATS
+18 ENLQKLATS
-27 SMEVGYLSQI
+27 AVEVGYLSQM
-37 DFTNATEADEIP
+37 DFNAATEADEVP
-49 VEEQDEVLDFFQQ
+49 AEEQDEVLDFFQQ
-62 DLGLEILETDNFA
+62 DLGLEILETDNFS
-75 KDLEKYYEDDS
+75 KDLEKYYDDDS
-86 DEPIDKTRDLLNTDA
+86 DEPRDKTRNLLNADA
-101 EQVDVSDDDY
+101 EQVDVNDDDY
-111 DHYAKQLE
+111 EHYAKQLE

-124 TLVLGIQDSVQSYLK
+124 NLVLGVQDSVQSYLK

-203 YSSDSEQKSLAAL
+203 YSSESEQKSLAAL

-231 DDDDLDDL
+231 DDDELDDL
-239 EETAVSDE
+239 EESTAAEE
-247 DDEDEEEDE
+247 DDEDDADDE
-256 DDDDSGIKKE
+256 DGIKKE
-266 DTPRGTSGVPIPV
+266 DTPRSTSGVPIPV
-279 MEEALMPMVLE
+279 MEEALMPMVMD
-290 LFGKIKRIFN
+290 LFTKIKRIFN
-300 SMQKLQNQRLENLLT
+300 SMQKLQAKRLENLLT
-315 SSKPDEA
+315 SDTPDAA
-322 LEKKYNKMR
+322 LEKKYTKLR
-331 LNLFEHVSKIRLND
+331 LELFEHVSKIRLND
-345 DRIAE
+345 DRNAE
-350 IMEQLTKRDQL
+350 ILEQLTKRDQL

-380 EEFLEEYTGNEIN
+380 EDFLAEYTGNEIN
-393 RNWIKKLAKHKN
+393 RNWVKKMAKHKN
-405 PAWGAFVKKHDKDI
+405 PAWVNFAKKHEKDI

-427 AIAQETGQPTTEYK
+427 AIANETGQPTAEYK

-448 RGQAEAAR
+448 RGQTEAAR

-473 KKFSNR
+473 KKSSNR

-511 STYATNWIQQGIQ
+511 STYATNWIQQGIS

-548 RATRQFMHKFG
+548 RASRQFMHKYG

-600 SSRSEIIPDET
+600 SSRIEIIADET
-611 AKDPFVSA
+611 AKNPFTSA

>member
-1 MAKKL
+1 MARKL
-6 DEATKLLIDSLP
+6 DEATRLLIETLP
-18 ENLQNLATS
+18 ENLQKLAFS
-27 SMEVGYLSQI
+27 AMDVGYMSKF
-37 DFTNATEADEIP
+37 DFDAATEADEVP
-49 VEEQDEVLDFFQQ
+49 EEEHEEVLDFFQQ
-62 DLGLEILETDNFA
+62 DLELEVLETDSYPQ
-75 KDLEKYYEDDS
+75 DLGRYYDDGD
-86 DEPIDKTRDLLNTDA
+86 DEPRDKTRNLLNADA
-101 EQVDVSDDDY
+101 EQVDVNDDDY
-111 DHYAKQLE
+111 EHYAKQLE

-124 TLVLGIQDSVQSYLK
+124 SLVLGVQDSVQSYLK

-181 DWYQQLLNDDIRLRY
+181 DWYQQLLNEDIRLRY

-203 YSSDSEQKSLAAL
+203 YSSESEQKSLAAL
-216 SEALKSK
+216 SETLKSK
-223 GVEHVDEL
+223 GVEHVDDL

-239 EETAVSDE
+239 EDATVSEEDEEEME
-247 DDEDEEEDE
+247 DDED
-256 DDDDSGIKKE
+256 GVKKE
-266 DTPRGTSGVPIPV
+266 DTPRSTSGVPIPV
-279 MEEALMPMVLE
+279 MEDALMPMVLD
-290 LFGKIKRIFN
+290 LFAKIKRTFN
-300 SMQKLQNQRLENLLT
+300 SMQKLQAKRLDNLLT
-315 SSKPDEA
+315 SDKPDEV
-322 LEKKYNKMR
+322 LEKKYTKMR
-331 LNLFEHVSKIRLND
+331 LELFEHVSKIRLND

-350 IMEQLTKRDQL
+350 ILEQLTKRDQL

-380 EEFLEEYTGNEIN
+380 EDFLAEYTGNELN
-393 RNWIKKLAKHKN
+393 RNWVKNLSKRKDSVWGKFAEKHE
-405 PAWGAFVKKHDKDI
+405 ADI

-427 AIAQETGQPTTEYK
+427 AIANETGQPTSEYK

-448 RGQAEAAR
+448 RGQSEAAR

-473 KKFSNR
+473 KKSSNR

-511 STYATNWIQQGIQ
+511 STYATNWIQQGIS

-548 RATRQFMHKFG
+548 RASRQFMHKYG

-600 SSRSEIIPDET
+600 SSRLEIIADET
-611 AKDPFVSA
+611 AKNPFTSA

>member
-6 DEATKLLIDSLP
+6 DEATRLLVDSLP
-18 ENLQNLATS
+18 ESLKELAMS
-27 SMEVGYLSQI
+27 ANEAGYLSRM
-37 DFTNATEADEIP
+37 DFDNAIQADEVP
-49 VEEQDEVLDFFQQ
+49 DEEQDEVLEFFKQ
-62 DLGLEILETDNFA
+62 DLGLEILETDSDRFA
-75 KDLEKYYEDDS
+75 REMEKYYEEDD
-86 DEPIDKTRDLLNTDA
+86 ENYNRDKTRDLLNADA
-101 EQVDVSDDDY
+101 EQVDVNDDDY
-111 DHYAKQLE
+111 EYYAKQLE
-119 RSQTG
+119 RSSTG
-124 TLVLGIQDSVQSYLK
+124 NLVLGVQDSVQSYLK

-151 EVAIAQRIEAASRLM
+151 EIAIAQRIEAASRLM

-181 DWYQQLLNDDIRLRY
+181 DWFQQLENGDIRLRH
-196 IVNLEVM
+196 IINLEVM
-203 YSSDSEQKSLAAL
+203 YSSESEQKSLAVL
-216 SEALKSK
+216 TDTLKSK
-223 GVEHVDEL
+223 GVDQVDDLNDEDL
-231 DDDDLDDL
+231 DDLEESVASDEDDDDLDD
-239 EETAVSDE
+239 
-247 DDEDEEEDE
+247 E
-256 DDDDSGIKKE
+256 DDDEKKE
-266 DTPRGTSGVPIPV
+266 DSQRSTSGVPIPV
-279 MEEALMPMVLE
+279 MEEALLPMITD
-290 LFGKIKRIFN
+290 LFTKIKRIFT
-300 SMQKLQNQRLENLLT
+300 SMQKLQAKRLENLLT
-315 SSKPDEA
+315 SSKPDET
-322 LEKKYNKMR
+322 LEKKYTKAR
-331 LNLFEHVSKIRLND
+331 IELFEYVGKIRLND

-350 IMEQLTKRDQL
+350 IMDKLTKRDQL

-367 KLLRLAMANKIKR
+367 KMLRLALACKIKR
-380 EEFLEEYTGNEIN
+380 EDFLAEYVGNELN
-393 RNWIKKLAKHKN
+393 RNWVKKLAKNKSA
-405 PAWGAFVKKHDKDI
+405 AWQNFAKKHQADV

-427 AIAQETGQPTTEYK
+427 AIAQETGQPTSEYK

-448 RGQAEAAR
+448 RGQSEAAR

-473 KKFSNR
+473 KKSSNR

-511 STYATNWIQQGIQ
+511 STYATNWIQQGIS

-548 RATRQFMHKFG
+548 RASRQFMHKYG

-585 LKPISLEAPV
+585 LRPISLEAPV

-600 SSRSEIIPDET
+600 SSRIEIIADET
-611 AKDPFVSA
+611 AKNPFTSA

>member
-1 MAKKL
+1 MVKKL
-6 DEATKLLIDSLP
+6 DEATRLLIDSLP
-18 ENLQNLATS
+18 ENLQKLAYS
-27 SMEVGYLSQI
+27 AIEVGYMSRM
-37 DFTNATEADEIP
+37 DFTAATDADEVP
-49 VEEQDEVLDFFQQ
+49 SDEHDEVLDFFQQ
-62 DLGLEILETDNFA
+62 DLGLEILESDNYPQ
-75 KDLEKYYEDDS
+75 DMDRYYDADEDD
-86 DEPIDKTRDLLNTDA
+86 EPRDKTRNLLNADA
-101 EQVDVSDDDY
+101 EQVDVNDDDY
-111 DHYAKQLE
+111 EHYAKQLE

-124 TLVLGIQDSVQSYLK
+124 SLVLGVQDSVQSYLK

-181 DWYQQLLNDDIRLRY
+181 DWYQQLLNEDIRLRY

-239 EETAVSDE
+239 ADASVEDDDEEDE
-247 DDEDEEEDE
+247 LDDDED
-256 DDDDSGIKKE
+256 GIKKE
-266 DTPRGTSGVPIPV
+266 DTPRSTSGVPIPV

-290 LFGKIKRIFN
+290 LFAKIKRIFN
-300 SMQKLQNQRLENLLT
+300 SMQKLQAKRLDNLLASDT
-315 SSKPDEA
+315 PDAA
-322 LEKKYNKMR
+322 LEKKYTKLR
-331 LNLFEHVSKIRLND
+331 LELFEHVSKIRLND

-350 IMEQLTKRDQL
+350 ILEQLTKRDQL

-367 KLLRLAMANKIKR
+367 KLLRLAIANKIKR
-380 EEFLEEYTGNEIN
+380 EDFLAEYTGNELN
-393 RNWIKKLAKHKN
+393 RNWVKKLAKHKN
-405 PAWGAFVKKHDKDI
+405 PTWSNFAKKHEADI

-427 AIAQETGQPTTEYK
+427 AIAVETGQPTSEYK

-448 RGQAEAAR
+448 RGQTEAAR

-473 KKFSNR
+473 KKSSNR

-511 STYATNWIQQGIQ
+511 STYATNWIQQGIS

-548 RATRQFMHKFG
+548 RATRQFMHKYG

-600 SSRSEIIPDET
+600 SSRIEIIADET
-611 AKDPFVSA
+611 AKNPFTSA

>member
-6 DEATKLLIDSLP
+6 DDATRLLIESLP
-18 ENLQNLATS
+18 ENLQKLATS
-27 SMEVGYLSQI
+27 AAEVGYMSQM
-37 DFTNATEADEIP
+37 DFDAATEADEIP
-49 VEEQDEVLDFFQQ
+49 LEEQDEVLDFFQQ
-62 DLGLEILETDNFA
+62 DLGLEILESDNFSQ
-75 KDLEKYYEDDS
+75 DMGKYYDEDS
-86 DEPIDKTRDLLNTDA
+86 DEPRDKTRNLLNADA
-101 EQVDVSDDDY
+101 EQVDVNDDDY
-111 DHYAKQLE
+111 EHFAKQLE

-124 TLVLGIQDSVQSYLK
+124 SLVLGVQDSVQSYLK

-181 DWYQQLLNDDIRLRY
+181 DWYQQLLNEDIRLRY

-203 YSSDSEQKSLAAL
+203 YSSESEQKSLAAL

-231 DDDDLDDL
+231 DDDELDDL
-239 EETAVSDE
+239 EESTASEEDE
-247 DDEDEEEDE
+247 DDEDVDDE
-256 DDDDSGIKKE
+256 DGVKKE
-266 DTPRGTSGVPIPV
+266 ETPRGTSGVPIPG
-279 MEEALMPMVLE
+279 MEEALMPMVVD
-290 LFGKIKRIFN
+290 LFAKIKKTFN
-300 SMQKLQNQRLENLLT
+300 SMQKLQAKRLENLLT
-315 SSKPDEA
+315 SDTPDEA
-322 LEKKYNKMR
+322 LEKKYAKMR
-331 LNLFEHVSKIRLND
+331 LELFEHVSKIRLND
-345 DRIAE
+345 DRNAE
-350 IMEQLTKRDQL
+350 ILERLTQRDQL

-367 KLLRLAMANKIKR
+367 KLLRLALANKIKR
-380 EEFLEEYTGNEIN
+380 EDFLAEYTGNELN
-393 RNWIKKLAKHKN
+393 RNWVKKLAKSKN
-405 PAWGAFVKKHDKDI
+405 AAWANFAKKHEKDI

-427 AIAQETGQPTTEYK
+427 AIANETGQPTAEYK

-448 RGQAEAAR
+448 RGQTEAAR

-473 KKFSNR
+473 KKSSNR

-511 STYATNWIQQGIQ
+511 STYATNWIQQGIS

-548 RATRQFMHKFG
+548 RASRQFMHKYG
-559 RQPTAEELSKII
+559 RNPTAEELSKII

-600 SSRSEIIPDET
+600 SSRLEIIADET
-611 AKDPFVSA
+611 AKNPFVSA